1 VKGFVLED
9 LEQSRI
15 GIFDSGIG
23 GLTVMRAVIKRMPHE
38 NIVYFGDTARVPYGC
53 KSSKTVERY
62 SIENAIF
69 LMEQNIKVLVVACNT
84 ASAFAVDKLRRI
96 FNVPIVDVVEPSVQ
110 RAIEKTKNGRIAV
123 LGTKATIK
131 SGIYQQLIH
140 KTSSKL
146 EVFSVSCPLFVPL
159 VEEGLTNHPITEL
172 AIKEYLLPLLEK
184 KVDTVI
190 LGCTHYPLL
199 GEAISKTLGKAVKV
213 IDSASCCAEEIERVL
228 ELRGTKMKYRSTSSH
243 GYFVSDDPEKFR
255 KHGEIFLGHAIE
267 NVVATN
273 NTCFL

>member
-1 VKGFVLED
+1 MMEGLEMN
-9 LEQSRI
+9 RI

-23 GLTVMRAVIKRMPHE
+23 GLTVMRAVMKRMPHE
-38 NIVYFGDTARVPYGC
+38 QVVYFGDTARVPYGC

-69 LMEQNIKVLVVACNT
+69 LMEQDIKVLVVACNT
-84 ASAFAVDKLRRI
+84 ASAYAVGKLRKI

-110 RAIEKTKNGRIAV
+110 RAVEKTKNGRIAV
-123 LGTKATIK
+123 LGTKATIM
-131 SGIYQQLIH
+131 SGVYQQLIH
-140 KTSSKL
+140 KASRNL
-146 EVFSVSCPLFVPL
+146 EVFPVACPLFVPL
-159 VEEGLTNHPITEL
+159 VEEGFTKHPITEL
-172 AIKEYLLPLLEK
+172 AIKEYLLPVLKE

-199 GEAISKTLGKAVKV
+199 GEAISEMLGKTANV
-213 IDSASCCAEEIERVL
+213 IDSASCCAEKIEEVL
-228 ELRGTKMKYRSTSSH
+228 ERRGSRTNSQVPANH

-255 KHGEIFLGHAIE
+255 KHGEMFLGHAIE

-273 NTCFL
+273 GGPT